1 MTDSD
6 SRERIRRVARD
17 LSFDPSAETIE
28 GVAESVAALR
38 QSAEEPPQIERESRG
53 HMGEDEFGAFLD
65 CYVEPRTGSE
75 DGPLAGLSFAI
86 KDLLAVR
93 DLRMTLGVEAFDY
106 VPSFDAV
113 AVERLLDAGA
123 SIVGKANT
131 DAYAF
136 GPTGEFS
143 ELRDV
148 TNPAAPDRV
157 PGGSSSGSAAAV
169 RAGLV
174 DAALGTDAG
183 GSLRIP
189 AACCGVVGV
198 KPTNGLVP
206 RFGLVGLAPSL
217 STIGPMTSDVP
228 TAAETLDAIAGYHRR
243 DPSSSRVD
251 PGPIADFP
259 DDEFVVGL
267 PDYYYETA
275 SDTVSA
281 AVRTAVDDLARHGNV
296 SIQEVSFDPGE
307 IESAFPFVMA
317 GEVSW
322 LLREH
327 NVMRGIGT
335 GYSGEWHGAF
345 ADLEAVGLNDH
356 VASRILPVA
365 VLDDE
370 TNGGTYVTAREE
382 VYRFVDCLEA
392 ALEDADALILPT
404 LRKLPPE
411 RGSIDEIEGADLW
424 GNTGPFNAAE
434 VPAVSLEVADDG
446 GVPIAAQ
453 VIAPVFDDRTA
464 LTIAARWE
472 SALEAA

>member
-1 MTDSD
+1 M
-6 SRERIRRVARD
+6 
-17 LSFDPSAETIE
+17 DPSEETLDA
-28 GVAESVAALR
+28 VVESVAALR
-38 QSAEEPPQIERESRG
+38 EVAEVPERTERESTGR
-53 HMGEDEFGAFLD
+53 MGDDEFGAFLD
-65 CYVEPRTGSE
+65 RYEEPRTESD
-75 DGPLAGLSFAI
+75 DGPLAGLTFAI
-86 KDLLAVR
+86 KDLLAVC
-93 DLRMTLGVEAFDY
+93 DLRMTLGVAGFDY

-113 AVERLLDAGA
+113 VVERLLKAGG

-136 GPTGEFS
+136 GPTGESS

-148 TNPAAPDRV
+148 INPAAPDRV

-198 KPTNGLVP
+198 KPTSGLVP

-217 STIGPMTSDVP
+217 STIGPLAADVR
-228 TAAETLDAIAGYHRR
+228 TAATTLEAIAGYDRR
-243 DPSSSRVD
+243 DPSSSRVN

-259 DDEFVVGL
+259 DDEFVVGV
-267 PDYYYETA
+267 PDYYVETA
-275 SDTVSA
+275 SDTVA
-281 AVRTAVDDLARHGNV
+281 DAVRAAIDDLGRREDV
-296 SIQEVSFDPGE
+296 EIRDVSFDPGE

-317 GEVSW
+317 GEVAW

-335 GYSGEWHGAF
+335 GYSGEWHSAF
-345 ADLEAVGLNDH
+345 ADLETVGLNDH
-356 VASRILPVA
+356 LASRILPVA

-382 VYRFVDCLEA
+382 VRRFIARLEGVF
-392 ALEDADALILPT
+392 EDADALVMPT
-404 LRKLPPE
+404 LRTLPPE
-411 RGSIDEIEGADLW
+411 RGRLDELEGTDVL
-424 GNTGPFNAAE
+424 GNTGPFNATE
-434 VPAVSLEVADDG
+434 TPAVSLEVADDD

-453 VIAPVFDDRTA
+453 VVAPVFEDRTA
-464 LTIAARWE
+464 LAIADRWE
-472 SALEAA
+472 SELADA